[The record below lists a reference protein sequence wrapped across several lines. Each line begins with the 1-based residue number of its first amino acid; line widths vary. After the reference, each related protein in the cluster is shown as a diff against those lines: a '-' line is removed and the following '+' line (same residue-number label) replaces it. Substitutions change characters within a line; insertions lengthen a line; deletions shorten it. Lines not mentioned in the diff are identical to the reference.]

1 METIIIQTEGSKL
14 KLIKQLLTEL
24 NIAFETAK
32 KAESL
37 YDPDFVKKIK
47 ERSISAK
54 KGDYVEV
61 TEDYKNELFLE

>member
-32 KAESL
+32 KAGSP
-37 YDPDFVKKIK
+37 YDPDFVQKIK
-47 ERSISAK
+47 KAKTEKSIPVKASSLW
-54 KGDYVEV
+54 
-61 TEDYKNELFLE
+61 EDIN